1 MTIYSGK
8 TVRNIRTQIYN
19 SNGDIIDIS
28 LTLSPLRDKDG
39 KTSETIG
46 VSKYITD
53 VMTAEAG
60 LREKI
65 VELEKWQRLT
75 VGREMIMADLK
86 SEIRELKEKIRE

>member
-1 MTIYSGK
+1 MTIISGK
-8 TVRNIRTQIYN
+8 TVRNIRTKIYN
-19 SNGDIIDIS
+19 SNGDIIDLS